1 MKKATKNSKR
11 QTLKDF
17 LKSTDGLSAVEFA
30 IILPVMLLLYLG
42 SFEVTQGIAVQ
53 RQVTLTAS
61 TVANIVTQY
70 TTISQSA
77 TMPDI
82 LQASSAVM
90 TPYPVSN
97 AVVTVSCISINSAGT
112 ATVAWS
118 QSLNGTARSLGQV
131 VTLPTALDVP
141 NTEVILGE
149 TSYSYTPLFNYLNIG
164 TLNLYSSVYMLP
176 RSSSGTITLS
186 S

>member
-1 MKKATKNSKR
+1 MKKATKNSGQR
-11 QTLKDF
+11 TLKAF
-17 LKSTDGLSAVEFA
+17 LISTDGLAAVEFA
-30 IILPVMLLLYLG
+30 ILLPFMLLLYLG
-42 SFEVTQGIAVQ
+42 SFEVTQAIAVQ
-53 RQVTLTAS
+53 RMVTLTAS

-70 TTISQSA
+70 TSISQSQ

-82 LQASSAVM
+82 LQASSAVL

-97 AVVTVSCISINSAGT
+97 AVVTVSCISVNAAGQ

-118 QSLNGTARSLGQV
+118 QSLNGTARPTGQS
-131 VTLPTALDVP
+131 VTLPTALDIP
-141 NTEVILGE
+141 NTEVVLGE
-149 TSYSYTPLFNYLNIG
+149 TTYVYTPLFNYLNIG